1 MIKGVTLVVL
11 LSLYGCSATSLLKAV
26 NPLDTSNGISAT
38 AQIGKENQSDSSKQL
53 VKSNVDQKT
62 NYNAEQIGVV
72 DNSTNVP
79 WWAMVL
85 SLFVG
90 ILVRPINFIKDWRNV
105 NEPSK

>member
-26 NPLDTSNGISAT
+26 NPLDTSSGISAT

-53 VKSNVDQKT
+53 VKSNVD
-62 NYNAEQIGVV
+62 QIGVV